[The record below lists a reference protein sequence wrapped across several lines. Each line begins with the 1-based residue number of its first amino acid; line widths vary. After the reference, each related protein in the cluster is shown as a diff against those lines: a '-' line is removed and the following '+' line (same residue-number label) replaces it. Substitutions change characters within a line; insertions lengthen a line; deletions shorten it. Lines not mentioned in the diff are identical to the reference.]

1 MFSERLLSIFEMMA
15 SRERSG
21 SERGLLCAVATEIIG
36 VDGVGIALAA
46 DELPMSRFCTSDRVA
61 RTLMDLEITVGEGP
75 CSSTMHSDAIVTEP
89 DLTSSTAAQWILY
102 TPQALASGAQAV
114 FGFPIRIGVIRL
126 GVLSLFCVE
135 AGELS
140 DSQLSDALLMA
151 SVVGRGIVA
160 LQAGAHPD
168 SLSDELQNEATF
180 DFSVH
185 QAAGM
190 VAVQATISIASAL
203 IALRMHAFSS
213 AESLSSISSRVIV
226 RRLRFDG
233 AAQEWIEDD

>member
-1 MFSERLLSIFEMMA
+1 
-15 SRERSG
+15 
-21 SERGLLCAVATEIIG
+21 
-36 VDGVGIALAA
+36 
-46 DELPMSRFCTSDRVA
+46 
-61 RTLMDLEITVGEGP
+61 
-75 CSSTMHSDAIVTEP
+75 MHNDAIVAEP
-89 DLTSSTAAQWILY
+89 DLTSSTAAQWMLY

-233 AAQEWIEDD
+233 TAQEWIEGE